1 MTLRDVVPATVRR
14 YFLTIRTRLG
24 NIFRAGEVELLE
36 DALRIAGLEQLVE
49 RDVGALCRYVMSL
62 H

>member
-1 MTLRDVVPATVRR
+1 MALGDVVPATMRR
-14 YFLTIRTRLG
+14 YFLTIRARLG
-24 NIFRAGEVELLE
+24 KVFRVGEVELLE

-49 RDVGALCRYVMSL
+49 RDVSALCRYVMSL